1 MFCCLE
7 INVLR
12 IGVIC
17 LRFVFGEKHVFP
29 YKKNCT
35 WWLRPWP
42 LSHSIL
48 PFTGLSWSSGQML
61 FASITK
67 PNQLLVVCAWNTLPR
82 ACAHRIP
89 RILFGTTSFR
99 RCFKNGTSGIDLRY
113 AERNSMEYMASIPTH
128 YETCHPKSPITLL
141 VLPRSTPG
149 GFRLCRL
156 IITWKPIPNCAFSG
170 FACMQID
177 LQSESRPSKPVSAPK
192 ASRTKKHWCHCLWP
206 WAPVIV
212 FNRLITSRQSAS
224 KDEPFSGI
232 SWNFQIFHILSMS
245 LQL

>member
-1 MFCCLE
+1 MCFCLE
-7 INVLR
+7 IKCIFALCVCCKACFSIQEKLH
-12 IGVIC
+12 IMASTMAT
-17 LRFVFGEKHVFP
+17 LTFDPPHRFVLKLVTNALRKHHETKSAP
-29 YKKNCT
+29 HG
-35 WWLRPWP
+35 LR
-42 LSHSIL
+42 L
-48 PFTGLSWSSGQML
+48 
-61 FASITK
+61 K
-67 PNQLLVVCAWNTLPR
+67 TLCRR

-89 RILFGTTSFR
+89 RFFCTTSLR
-99 RCFKNGTSGIDLRY
+99 RCLKNGTSGIDLRY
-113 AERNSMEYMASIPTH
+113 AERNCMEYVASIPKH

-156 IITWKPIPNCAFSG
+156 IITWKPLPNCAFSG

-192 ASRTKKHWCHCLWP
+192 ASRTKKHWCHCRWP

-224 KDEPFSGI
+224 KDEPFWGI
-232 SWNFQIFHILSMS
+232 SWNFPIFHILSMS

>member
-7 INVLR
+7 IKCIFALCVCCKACFSIQEKLH
-12 IGVIC
+12 IMASTMAT
-17 LRFVFGEKHVFP
+17 LTFDPPLHRFVLKLVTNALHKHHETKSAP
-29 YKKNCT
+29 RG
-35 WWLRPWP
+35 LR
-42 LSHSIL
+42 LKTL
-48 PFTGLSWSSGQML
+48 RRGLVPIE
-61 FASITK
+61 FHDF
-67 PNQLLVVCAWNTLPR
+67 VC
-82 ACAHRIP
+82 
-89 RILFGTTSFR
+89 TTSFR
-99 RCFKNGTSGIDLRY
+99 RCLQNGTSGIDLHY
-113 AERNSMEYMASIPTH
+113 AERNSMEYMASIPKQ

-156 IITWKPIPNCAFSG
+156 IITWKPISNCAFSG

-206 WAPVIV
+206 LAPVIV

>member
-1 MFCCLE
+1 MYFCALCLLQSMFFHTRKTAHNGFDHGHSDIRSSPSPVCPEARDKCSSQASRNQISSSCTPPKGLCPSNSTNFVWHN
-7 INVLR
+7 IFQKVLQKWDKWNWFAL
-12 IGVIC
+12 C
-17 LRFVFGEKHVFP
+17 WEKL
-29 YKKNCT
+29 Y
-35 WWLRPWP
+35 
-42 LSHSIL
+42 
-48 PFTGLSWSSGQML
+48 
-61 FASITK
+61 
-67 PNQLLVVCAWNTLPR
+67 
-82 ACAHRIP
+82 
-89 RILFGTTSFR
+89 
-99 RCFKNGTSGIDLRY
+99 
-113 AERNSMEYMASIPTH
+113 MEYVASIPTH
-128 YETCHPKSPITLL
+128 YETCHPNSQITLL